1 MMKITYRGTKNI
13 MHQATWLNYPR
24 KIPQGHQRR
33 RTEAPVRVVFRAW
46 CTFLENERQ
55 RQYIDRRVKL
65 TVSNDPGRPCS
76 TYCTITKLYYK
87 KKRLEP
93 FWNISTPFPSFFVFF
108 TLYATAKMENAKQR
122 LSKTPCVPTAQKN
135 YGNQCVPPGSNPK
148 KREASAA
155 LARVPPR

>member
-93 FWNISTPFPSFFVFF
+93 FWNISTPFPSFFVDC
-108 TLYATAKMENAKQR
+108 LRWR
-122 LSKTPCVPTAQKN
+122 LVSPTTHALFKEITPLMC
-135 YGNQCVPPGSNPK
+135 CDLPGK
-148 KREASAA
+148 VCADACDACKAGVACDCA
-155 LARVPPR
+155 GAVTG